1 MMSVSE
7 EIETTRLPIGQFK
20 LFFCG
25 DFSLPVSG
33 FKSIIPEPEIT
44 ERKYDNMKLNVT
56 KEVQIQQFLILT
68 IEKRLVPA
76 PLCVPQERNFK
87 LNVLT
92 RLPVERLILEKDW
105 WSKNREKPLL
115 RVKIESGAYT
125 KDEICVLYLFPQER
139 KICISWMREGVAEC
153 TSIEELRQELSLH
166 IRKYIKGVSI
176 DEIVSKIID
185 MMKKYGECY

>member
-1 MMSVSE
+1 MSGSE
-7 EIETTRLPIGQFK
+7 EIETTCLPIGQFK
-20 LFFCG
+20 LFFCS

-68 IEKRLVPA
+68 TERCFVPE

-87 LNVLT
+87 LNVMT

-105 WSKNREKPLL
+105 WGKNREKPLL
-115 RVKIESGAYT
+115 RVKIESGVYT
-125 KDEICVLYLFPQER
+125 KDEICVLYLFPRER
-139 KICISWMREGVAEC
+139 KICISWMRDGVAEC
-153 TSIEELRQELSLH
+153 TSIEELRRELSSH
-166 IRKYIKGVSI
+166 IRKYVKGASI

-185 MMKKYGECY
+185 EMKKYSEYY